1 MIISKGNIFSS
12 FSLRCGKNIVEFDR
26 PCVMG
31 ILNVTPDSFYDGGS
45 HVDDDSIIRHAHW
58 LLDEGADI
66 IDVGAVS
73 SRPGAILL
81 PPDEEAARLRS
92 VMSMLRREL
101 PADTI
106 ISVDTCYSRPAEAAV
121 EAGADIINDISGGQF
136 DEDMFPTVARLKVP
150 YVLSHTRGLPSE
162 MQMLT
167 DYDDLMREIQFFFSE
182 RLEMLYRLGVA
193 DVLLDPGFGFAKTTD
208 QNYELMAH
216 LCDITT
222 TFRQPVLVG
231 VSRKS
236 MIYKALGITPQ
247 ESLNGTTVLNTIALL
262 QGAKMLRVHDPREAR
277 QTIEMVGRMW

>member
-1 MIISKGNIFSS
+1 
-12 FSLRCGKNIVEFDR
+12 
-26 PCVMG
+26 MG

-81 PPDEEAARLRS
+81 PPDEEAARLRN
-92 VMSMLRREL
+92 VVSMLRREL

-162 MQMLT
+162 MQTLT

>member
-81 PPDEEAARLRS
+81 PPDEEAARLRN

-162 MQMLT
+162 MQTLT

>member
-162 MQMLT
+162 MQTLT